1 MLAYN
6 RCITV
11 LITELFITI
20 EDKIHEKIKFL
31 DLTLNDVTNNGSALP
46 TGQLEA
52 LNIAASPAY
61 RFGGLKVVQ
70 NVSTAVFIK
79 YMLG

>member
-1 MLAYN
+1 MRKLSS
-6 RCITV
+6 
-11 LITELFITI
+11 LISP
-20 EDKIHEKIKFL
+20 
-31 DLTLNDVTNNGSALP
+31 LNDVTNNGSALP

-70 NVSTAVFIK
+70 NVSTAVLYK
-79 YMLG
+79 YMLLLTNICKRVWCAYIM